1 MRNGK
6 KLRKPLRYS
15 EGFKKSRV
23 AEYESGEFSV
33 LEISKLYKIAPWS
46 IYTWIHKYSL
56 YNEKGYKIVEE
67 KSSSSHRL
75 KELEAQ
81 VKELERALGQ
91 KQIKLDY
98 YSTLLGEAREV
109 YGIDIEKNFA
119 TPPLKK

>member
-6 KLRKPLRYS
+6 KLRNQLRYS
-15 EGFKKSRV
+15 EGFKRARV

-33 LEISKLYKIAPWS
+33 LEMSKLYKLAPWS

-75 KELEAQ
+75 KELESRI
-81 VKELERALGQ
+81 KELERALGQ

-98 YSTLLGEAREV
+98 YATLLAEAREV
-109 YGIDIEKNFA
+109 YGIDIEKNSA
-119 TPPLKK
+119 TPRLKK